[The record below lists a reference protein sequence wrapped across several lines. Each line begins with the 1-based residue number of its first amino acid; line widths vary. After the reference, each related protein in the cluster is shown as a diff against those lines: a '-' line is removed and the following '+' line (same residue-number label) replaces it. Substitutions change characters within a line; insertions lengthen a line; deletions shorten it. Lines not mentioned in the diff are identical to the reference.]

1 MPTLSPHRQ
10 DPVLVALGEA
20 IRRIRISKGISQ
32 EELALLAEVD
42 RSYMG
47 RVERGDNNAA
57 TLTLARIARALDV
70 SIAKL
75 MKEAGL

>member
-1 MPTLSPHRQ
+1 MTIRAKHQRDAL
-10 DPVLVALGEA
+10 LVALGDT

-47 RVERGDNNAA
+47 RVERGENNAA
-57 TLTLARIARALDV
+57 MLTLARIARGLGI

>member
-1 MPTLSPHRQ
+1 MTIRAKHQRDAL
-10 DPVLVALGEA
+10 LVALGDTT
-20 IRRIRISKGISQ
+20 RRIRISKGISQ

-47 RVERGDNNAA
+47 RVERGENNAA
-57 TLTLARIARALDV
+57 MLTLARIARGLGI

>member
-1 MPTLSPHRQ
+1 MTIRAKHQRAAL
-10 DPVLVALGEA
+10 LVALGDT

-47 RVERGDNNAA
+47 RVERGENNAA
-57 TLTLARIARALDV
+57 MLTLARIARGLGI